1 MKKET
6 KQGYSFLMGMEKTL
20 FRLIII
26 AGPLLLMVLPEEWM
40 NLTLSGAIVFAMNFA
55 KNYSFNEK
63 NSVTK

>member
-1 MKKET
+1 
-6 KQGYSFLMGMEKTL
+6 MGMEKTL